1 MRIFFSD
8 HLKSKLG
15 LKLPI
20 CLSFLIAIAFSTDP
34 LFTANQN
41 IYLLQGIAKAVG
53 PPLANDWLANQ
64 TDHLFLFTWLT
75 KVTYL
80 ISPKLFYFYHVLLSF
95 ILIFSLYIISKK
107 LTGIDVSNSLII
119 FYFFLFFLAT
129 KFFSILNGLA
139 GQYILGSYFQPS
151 AFGVFLA
158 ASVAFFIFKK
168 YFVAIFCCLI
178 ASYFHPTYILQAAFL
193 TLTYQLI
200 LFKSGNIKYAL
211 YLGIFALIAISPLV
225 YFLHNDFGN
234 ISSKILTKSNEI
246 LVYYRIP
253 HHTLFINWYLTNH
266 SLLGLATLT
275 ATIIIYRNNHNIILL
290 IVIPLILS
298 IIFFTFANLTNNLT
312 MLLLFGQRASVW
324 LMPLSASLLLIRLVK
339 ITRWEHYFNLP
350 IKILSIITILIIFI
364 LSILGFNKTIQDYHD
379 KNKNELYSFLASLD
393 YNDGILLSP
402 TDRMNVR
409 LNAKVP
415 IFVDFKSHPYRGDEV
430 IEWHARIL
438 LSNKFYNSSST
449 IEEKILVL
457 GEINAKQKLKYILLD
472 SDEPIKNCIP
482 IYKDN
487 NSIVYDAKKCFRN

>member
-1 MRIFFSD
+1 M
-8 HLKSKLG
+8 
-15 LKLPI
+15 
-20 CLSFLIAIAFSTDP
+20 
-34 LFTANQN
+34 
-41 IYLLQGIAKAVG
+41 
-53 PPLANDWLANQ
+53 
-64 TDHLFLFTWLT
+64 
-75 KVTYL
+75 
-80 ISPKLFYFYHVLLSF
+80 
-95 ILIFSLYIISKK
+95 
-107 LTGIDVSNSLII
+107 
-119 FYFFLFFLAT
+119 
-129 KFFSILNGLA
+129 
-139 GQYILGSYFQPS
+139 
-151 AFGVFLA
+151 FLA
-158 ASVAFFIFKK
+158 ASIAFFIFKK
-168 YFVAIFCCLI
+168 YFVAIICCLI

-200 LFKSGNIKYAL
+200 LFKSGNIKYAM

-234 ISSKILTKSNEI
+234 ISSKILTESNEI

-253 HHTLFINWYLTNH
+253 HHTLLINWYLTNH
-266 SLLGLATLT
+266 SLLGLGTLT
-275 ATIIIYRNNHNIILL
+275 ATIFIYRNNHNIILL

-298 IIFFTFANLTNNLT
+298 IIFFTFANLTNNLM
-312 MLLLFGQRASVW
+312 MLLLFGQRTSVW
-324 LMPLSASLLLIRLVK
+324 LMPLSASLLLLRFVK
-339 ITRWEHYFNLP
+339 IMRWEYYFNLP

-364 LSILGFNKTIQDYHD
+364 LSILGFNKTIQDHHY

-393 YNDGILLSP
+393 YNEGILLSP

-430 IEWHARIL
+430 IEWRARIL

-449 IEEKILVL
+449 IKEKILVL

-472 SDEPIKNCIP
+472 SDEPIENCIP